1 MTDYKFEEPETEE
14 VEVDQETLA
23 AIDAGVKAADEQLTV
38 SLDEARK
45 IIIKAMRMIMI
56 GGHTRNI
63 GKTSVIESI
72 IRGLSNFQWT
82 AVKITQFGHGVCSIN
97 GESCG
102 CSVNEHEY
110 AITEEKSLDSGTD
123 TARFLAAGARRS
135 LWVRTKQGEV
145 FTALP
150 SLKEEIAND
159 DFVIIESNSLRRFIK
174 PDLYIQVLD
183 ESNQDFKSSAQEFFD
198 LSDAFVLT
206 SNDESLGGGRNAAG
220 IDLLSREIQKNKPVF
235 TATAADRF
243 ISWDLID
250 FVESRLN

>member
-1 MTDYKFEEPETEE
+1 MK
-14 VEVDQETLA
+14 L
-23 AIDAGVKAADEQLTV
+23 
-38 SLDEARK
+38 
-45 IIIKAMRMIMI
+45 IMI

-63 GKTSVIESI
+63 GKTSVVESI
-72 IRGLSNFQWT
+72 IRGLSNIQWT
-82 AVKITQFGHGVCSIN
+82 AVKITQFGHGVCSVN

-110 AITEEKSLDSGTD
+110 AITEEESLDSGTD
-123 TARFLAAGARRS
+123 TSRFLAAGARRS
-135 LWVRTKQGEV
+135 LWVRTKQGEL

-183 ESNQDFKSSAQEFFD
+183 QSNQDFKSSAQEFFD

-206 SNDESLGGGRNAAG
+206 SNEKSADESQNTAG
-220 IDLLSREIQKNKPVF
+220 IDLLNREIQRNKPVF

-243 ISWDLID
+243 INWDLID
-250 FVESRLN
+250 FIESRLD